1 MQNLR
6 FVAVREETAAA
17 KERGPCSKRVKRKSN
32 SNDEEPEQR
41 FFKKSHGELGL
52 FNPPQ
57 YSLACYGTLVPRT
70 LVVPM
75 DLVTWHLVKIQV
87 FSRLRPVRTALHR
100 NCELPCILLP
110 DRIARVFTWFL
121 TRARG
126 R

>member
-32 SNDEEPEQR
+32 SNDEEAEHR

-57 YSLACYGTLVPRT
+57 YSLASYGTLVPRT

-75 DLVTWHLVKIQV
+75 DLVRHGTW
-87 FSRLRPVRTALHR
+87 
-100 NCELPCILLP
+100 
-110 DRIARVFTWFL
+110 
-121 TRARG
+121 
-126 R
+126 